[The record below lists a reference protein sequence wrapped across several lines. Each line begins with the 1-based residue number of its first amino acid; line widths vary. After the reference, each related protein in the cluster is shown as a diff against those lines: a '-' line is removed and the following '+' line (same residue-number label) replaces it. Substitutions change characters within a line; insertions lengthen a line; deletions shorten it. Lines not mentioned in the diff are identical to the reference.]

1 MVRRRLLSKPH
12 TLAEAMDFARGQEMS
27 DKQAER
33 IEIDRQAMEL
43 TPIQRRSYIRSDD
56 RHKAR
61 RLERCV
67 FLVVELFCTLE
78 ER

>member
-1 MVRRRLLSKPH
+1 
-12 TLAEAMDFARGQEMS
+12 MS

-43 TPIQRRSYIRSDD
+43 TPTQRRSYIRSDN

-67 FLVVELFCTLE
+67 FLWWNFSARWRKDEMSSPGKEMLDV
-78 ER
+78 